1 MDARLITIIIVL
13 VIAIALVLFAGW
25 LFVRRGE

>member
-1 MDARLITIIIVL
+1 MDARLILIVL

-25 LFVRRGE
+25 LFIRRGE